1 MGHWCQIQPALKNNS
16 LLVKKQAAG
25 KTPWQDCILKD
36 VWLVTSFAQLQDY
49 IKTIPAKITR
59 YDKIH
64 QICAN
69 WKYLAE
75 FDLSSM
81 FFQNP

>member
-1 MGHWCQIQPALKNNS
+1 MLR
-16 LLVKKQAAG
+16 
-25 KTPWQDCILKD
+25 D
-36 VWLVTSFAQLQDY
+36 VWLVTSFTQLQDY

-75 FDLSSM
+75 FDLSNM
-81 FFQNP
+81 FFQIPLRKDSIHNLKKLS